1 VTHVRPLHSPPSKH
15 ISVLFILI
23 CCLWCAFP
31 WQWSKRLARSVGL
44 REEDQ
49 DEVGVE
55 EDELRR
61 REEERVRAMVR
72 ENREREARE
81 RKVLHTYFIH
91 KNNSNN

>member
-1 VTHVRPLHSPPSKH
+1 VDL
-15 ISVLFILI
+15 
-23 CCLWCAFP
+23 
-31 WQWSKRLARSVGL
+31 
-44 REEDQ
+44 